1 MIVLA
6 DTLGITENCPPYK
19 KIREQSPEADSVLRE
34 MISLINAIYLPSNQ
48 TLLLLSPTASQCDTA
63 GFFTHLALITVG
75 WRGIGVPDSISVA
88 CSAYVLCKSQ
98 FNSHTVSHTLWIMAW
113 KQKAVLPVLF
123 SFYCSLVINVHWCV
137 FPRDH
142 QSIKQCYW
150 QWSLGSALFFA
161 FSNVWFW
168 YLLIACLLLWGLHP
182 PHVINS
188 FCNVLPL
195 PVRMCGPLHA
205 VGVHHSTPS

>member
-1 MIVLA
+1 MRCLSPGSTSLCFKLARAGLQGCDMIALA

-75 WRGIGVPDSISVA
+75 WRGIDVPDSISVA

-98 FNSHTVSHTLWIMAW
+98 FNSQTVTHTVNYGLETKSRASR
-113 KQKAVLPVLF
+113 
-123 SFYCSLVINVHWCV
+123 SF
-137 FPRDH
+137 
-142 QSIKQCYW
+142 
-150 QWSLGSALFFA
+150 
-161 FSNVWFW
+161 
-168 YLLIACLLLWGLHP
+168 
-182 PHVINS
+182 
-188 FCNVLPL
+188 
-195 PVRMCGPLHA
+195 
-205 VGVHHSTPS
+205 